1 MGNIPG
7 MKKPDIHALPQIK
20 DAFPAHAG
28 VIPTQDAAGRGSV
41 SFPRTRGGDP
51 LRLPSSYGVNTLS
64 SHTRG

>member
-28 VIPTQDAAGRGSV
+28 VIPTTRPARSCAM

-51 LRLPSSYGVNTLS
+51 GEIQAKTGLGKLS
-64 SHTRG
+64 PHTRG

>member
-41 SFPRTRGGDP
+41 KMVRNWS
-51 LRLPSSYGVNTLS
+51 TLAAVK
-64 SHTRG
+64 RF